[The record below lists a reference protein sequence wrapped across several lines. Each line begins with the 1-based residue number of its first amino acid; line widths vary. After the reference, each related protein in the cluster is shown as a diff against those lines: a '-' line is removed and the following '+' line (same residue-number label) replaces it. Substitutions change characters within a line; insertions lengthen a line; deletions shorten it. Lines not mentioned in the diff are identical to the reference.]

1 MNFYII
7 LAIYDNNQ
15 IQNTYSILRINLIY
29 F

>member
-15 IQNTYSILRINLIY
+15 IQNTYSILRINFIY